1 MSLHM
6 LRLDTAPEPSDW
18 EELSSQEPAEDGFHW
33 RDMLTEHE
41 INASYTYTEDVE
53 RMLGTV
59 SGAPARLQE
68 IGELLLIG
76 TVREAMSLAV
86 CVLRLEE
93 SGLLRRAPDGKG
105 FMAAGQPPAA

>member
-1 MSLHM
+1 M
-6 LRLDTAPEPSDW
+6 LRLDTPPQPGDW
-18 EELSSQEPAEDGFHW
+18 DELSTSEPAEDGFFW
-33 RDMLTEHE
+33 RDMLTEQE
-41 INASYTYTEDVE
+41 INASYAYTEEVM

-93 SGLLRRAPDGKG
+93 NGLLVRAPGGKG
-105 FMAAGQPPAA
+105 FKAVG